1 MNHTSKT
8 NGYMFTWKIT
18 SDYLTASTAT
28 SDATLKDIIDIM
40 MMKDTHRVWILNAN
54 KVISVI
60 TMSDIMG
67 LLCVN
72 HKPTLF

>member
-1 MNHTSKT
+1 
-8 NGYMFTWKIT
+8 
-18 SDYLTASTAT
+18 
-28 SDATLKDIIDIM
+28 M
-40 MMKDTHRVWILNAN
+40 MKKDTHRVWILNAN
-54 KVISVI
+54 QVIGVI